1 MTKAFSADTHRSM
14 HSFSCVYEKHFLNT
28 FYMRPKRRTLTQKE
42 RVPARIWRNPA
53 CSFHTWIHISLVWF
67 GLEYR
72 VFPHH
77 FKSTSKLK
85 LREMCDNVNG
95 TQQQWQSRKNITNEL
110 ERIVKNAHIVSFICY
125 KFVAFLLLL
134 QQRNSCQMILLL
146 LFYVIF
152 CSFVQIGISN
162 CALMVKFYCTLHV
175 GIVSVYLPSVLTAM
189 KIENTNE
196 WTNQLQL
203 TEHHFIW

>member
-1 MTKAFSADTHRSM
+1 MTEYIVYISMGEHCLHFTNRETVPKWNECWMRCKMITEILSVFHGNKTYTPKWQKHSVADTHRSM

-110 ERIVKNAHIVSFICY
+110 ERIVKNVHIDN
-125 KFVAFLLLL
+125 
-134 QQRNSCQMILLL
+134 NS
-146 LFYVIF
+146 
-152 CSFVQIGISN
+152 
-162 CALMVKFYCTLHV
+162 
-175 GIVSVYLPSVLTAM
+175 
-189 KIENTNE
+189 
-196 WTNQLQL
+196 
-203 TEHHFIW
+203 